1 MAGVRQAKA
10 EETRARVVA
19 TARRLF
25 AEQGY
30 FETGTTEIVEAAGV
44 GTRGAHYHHFD
55 NKQAL
60 FLAVLEE
67 IEVDLGAK
75 VGVTITGDTWHERL
89 EQALSAFLDAS
100 LEPEVRHVLLIDSQ
114 AVLGWDVWREIEAR
128 YGFGRRLAG
137 DDQRG
142 RRRGE
147 HTSMSKHAD
156 AMAHLLLSMV
166 DEAALFIAHADDPAA
181 ARVTT
186 GHVGRPALL
195 KGLRSLS
202 SVGVQ
207 MQAVGER
214 NMVAPASSELAGGPM
229 DAKQTV
235 PRSPGI

>member
-1 MAGVRQAKA
+1 MHEMAGVRQARA
-10 EETRARVVA
+10 EETRQRVVA

-44 GTRGAHYHHFD
+44 GTRGALYHHFD

-75 VGVTITGDTWHERL
+75 VGVTITGDTWLERL

-100 LEPEVRHVLLIDSQ
+100 LDPEVRRVLLVDGP

-128 YGFGRRLAG
+128 YGLGAIRMMISEGVAEG
-137 DDQRG
+137 SIVEVD
-142 RRRGE
+142 
-147 HTSMSKHAD
+147 AD

-166 DEAALFIAHADDPAA
+166 DEAALFIAHADDPIA
-181 ARVTT
+181 ARGTAGASVA
-186 GHVGRPALL
+186 ALIE
-195 KGLRSLS
+195 GL
-202 SVGVQ
+202 
-207 MQAVGER
+207 AVR
-214 NMVAPASSELAGGPM
+214 
-229 DAKQTV
+229 
-235 PRSPGI
+235 

>member
-1 MAGVRQAKA
+1 M
-10 EETRARVVA
+10 VA

-30 FETGTTEIVEAAGV
+30 FKTGTTEIVQAAGV
-44 GTRGAHYHHFD
+44 GTRGALYHHFD

-75 VGVTITGDTWHERL
+75 VGVTATGDTWLERL

-100 LEPEVRHVLLIDSQ
+100 LEPEVRRVLLIDGP

-128 YGFGRRLAG
+128 YGLGAIRLMLSEGVAEG
-137 DDQRG
+137 SIVDVD
-142 RRRGE
+142 
-147 HTSMSKHAD
+147 AD

-181 ARVTT
+181 ARVP
-186 GHVGRPALL
+186 GGPSVAALL
-195 KGLRSLS
+195 EGL
-202 SVGVQ
+202 
-207 MQAVGER
+207 AVR
-214 NMVAPASSELAGGPM
+214 
-229 DAKQTV
+229 
-235 PRSPGI
+235 